1 MSREPTFTSTDIDK
15 IALVTC
21 YGSLKVP
28 LKVGAKI
35 LGRSDDCFAAYL
47 HERGVTVEK
56 NGKRKLVHIDDLVR
70 LAADK
75 SENVAAIRND

>member
-1 MSREPTFTSTDIDK
+1 MPREPTFTSTDIDK
-15 IALVTC
+15 IGLIAH
-21 YGSLKVP
+21 YGGLKVP

-35 LGRSDDCFAAYL
+35 LGRSDDYFAAYL
-47 HERGVTVEK
+47 HEHGVTVEK
-56 NGKRKLVHIDDLVR
+56 LGKKKLVHIDDLVR